1 MSWKAVADQG
11 RIYAMG
17 RDVTELKNAEDKLHE
32 TRRELAQIARRTTLA
47 AMTAGIAHE
56 IKQPLA
62 AIVANAAAGLHLLN
76 RTAPE
81 IDEAHATFKDIEADG
96 HRASEVI
103 QSVRALFSHSNQ
115 PGTLLDANE
124 LIREAIALV
133 RADLEAAGI
142 AIRLELADRLPLISA
157 HKGQLQQV
165 VLNLVTNA
173 ADAMRS
179 STDRSR
185 VLWVRSEASKSN
197 SVMVSV
203 EDTGTGIDPNN
214 FDRIF
219 DAFFTTK
226 VNGMGMGLAICRSI
240 VEAHGGTL
248 SVSAAV
254 PHGSV
259 FHVLLPAQ
267 P

>member
-1 MSWKAVADQG
+1 
-11 RIYAMG
+11 MG
-17 RDVTELKNAEDKLHE
+17 RDVTELRNAEDKLHE

-47 AMTAGIAHE
+47 AMTAAIAHE
-56 IKQPLA
+56 IKQPLG
-62 AIVANAAAGLHLLN
+62 AIVANAAAGLRWLN
-76 RTAPE
+76 RTPPE
-81 IDEAHATFKDIEADG
+81 IDEARVTFEDIEADG

-103 QSVRALFSHSNQ
+103 ESIRALFSHSNQ

-133 RADLEAAGI
+133 RADLEAAGV

-179 STDRSR
+179 STDR
-185 VLWVRSEASKSN
+185 VLWISSEASKSN
-197 SVMVSV
+197 GVTVSV
-203 EDTGTGIDPNN
+203 QDTGTGINPNDL
-214 FDRIF
+214 DRIF

-226 VNGMGMGLAICRSI
+226 VNGMGIGLAICQSI

-259 FHVLLPAQ
+259 FHVVLPAQ